1 MIDGLI
7 NDDDDILW
15 MNHVTNDDDD
25 AGVWWLNLDVM
36 IEELMIIMRCF
47 VIWISKIYVLS
58 TIFKYYFIYVYDGAC
73 LCFSY

>member
-25 AGVWWLNLDVM
+25 AGV
-36 IEELMIIMRCF
+36 
-47 VIWISKIYVLS
+47 
-58 TIFKYYFIYVYDGAC
+58 
-73 LCFSY
+73 